1 MRYLE
6 LAAAVQQ
13 AERRKRAF
21 GTEVL
26 VTVVLYMKDILLML
40 HWWPWR
46 GSWLQLCSRLR
57 DASVRLAL
65 KYLSLLF

>member
-40 HWWPWR
+40 HWWPW
-46 GSWLQLCSRLR
+46 
-57 DASVRLAL
+57 
-65 KYLSLLF
+65 